1 MNKMQALNNFWNS
14 FGIPAYDE
22 NTVPDDAT
30 LPYITYSASEDDFGR
45 PVSLRASIWYRSKS
59 WNDITAKMDEISD
72 HITRGGIMVKYDNG
86 AIWIT
91 KGSPFAQR
99 MNDSEDDSI
108 RRIFM
113 NIEAEFI
120 S

>member
-1 MNKMQALNNFWNS
+1 MNKMQALNTFWNS
-14 FGIPAYDE
+14 FTLPAYDE
-22 NTVPDDAT
+22 NTVPDTAV
-30 LPYITYSASEDDFGR
+30 LPYITYSAGEDDFNR
-45 PVSLRASIWYRSKS
+45 PVSLRASLWYRSNK
-59 WNDITAKMDEISD
+59 WDEITSKMNE
-72 HITRGGIMVKYDNG
+72 ISEYISRGGRLVKYDGG

-99 MNDSEDDSI
+99 MNDPEDDSI

>member
-14 FGIPAYDE
+14 FKLAAYDE
-22 NTVPDDAT
+22 NTVPDNAV
-30 LPYITYSASEDDFGR
+30 LPYITYSAGEDDFGR
-45 PVSLRASIWYRSKS
+45 PVSLRASIWYRSNS
-59 WNDITAKMDEISD
+59 WDEITGKLNEVSD
-72 HITRGGIMVKYDNG
+72 RISRGGILVKYDDG
-86 AIWIT
+86 VIWIT